1 MLSIIVNIG
10 VMCLLCCCKTI
21 SYDILFVGFVHM
33 YFNWF
38 GCFCVAVEGF
48 VLCVFCGVA
57 TYCFLCFDG
66 AAIFCFDAFMKLMCY
81 QQVHCCTHEH
91 YEHQGESI
99 ENNACRSN
107 AHVSH

>member
-21 SYDILFVGFVHM
+21 SYDILFVGFIHM

-48 VLCVFCGVA
+48 VLCVFVV
-57 TYCFLCFDG
+57 LLL
-66 AAIFCFDAFMKLMCY
+66 IVFCVLM
-81 QQVHCCTHEH
+81 VLLLFFVLM
-91 YEHQGESI
+91 
-99 ENNACRSN
+99 RS
-107 AHVSH
+107 

>member
-10 VMCLLCCCKTI
+10 VMCFLCCCKTI
-21 SYDILFVGFVHM
+21 SYDILFVGFIHM

-66 AAIFCFDAFMKLMCY
+66 AAIFCFDAFVKLMCY

-91 YEHQGESI
+91 QGQSI

>member
-1 MLSIIVNIG
+1 
-10 VMCLLCCCKTI
+10 MC
-21 SYDILFVGFVHM
+21 
-33 YFNWF
+33 
-38 GCFCVAVEGF
+38 
-48 VLCVFCGVA
+48 FCGVA

-66 AAIFCFDAFMKLMCY
+66 AATFFCFDAFVKLMCY